1 MNLII
6 LGPPGSGKGTQSQ
19 FLKEQYNL
27 MHLSTG
33 DLFRDEIT
41 KQSPV
46 GKKAQ
51 TYVNKGQYVP
61 DEITNEIISNTLKNI
76 KHNFILDGYPR
87 TISQVASLDKVLTS
101 LNETLSMVLYLDIN
115 EETVIKRL
123 SSRVTCPQCKAIYN
137 LNFLP
142 PKITGICDNDGVKLI
157 KRIDDSDEK
166 TIINRLKTYKVATAP
181 LVDSYQERGLLRT
194 VDANQDNSDIKKQIK
209 SYLSSLKG
217 NKNNG

>member
-19 FLKEQYNL
+19 FLKKQYKL
-27 MHLSTG
+27 KHLSTG
-33 DLFRDEIT
+33 DLFRDEII
-41 KQSPV
+41 KQSLI

-51 TYVNKGQYVP
+51 TYVDKGQYVP

-76 KHNFILDGYPR
+76 KHDFILDGYPR
-87 TISQVASLDKVLTS
+87 TTSQVTWLDKVLIN
-101 LNETLSMVLYLDIN
+101 LDETLSMVLYLDIN

-137 LNFLP
+137 LNFMP
-142 PKITGICDNDGVKLI
+142 PKVTGICDNDGVKLI
-157 KRIDDSDEK
+157 KRIDDSDEN
-166 TIINRLKTYKVATAP
+166 TIITRLKTYKIATAP
-181 LVDSYQERGLLRT
+181 LVASYQTRGLLRT
-194 VDANQDNSDIKKQIK
+194 VDANQDNSSIKKQIN
-209 SYLSSLKG
+209 SYLLTLKG

>member
-19 FLKEQYNL
+19 FLQEQYNL
-27 MHLSTG
+27 KHLSTG
-33 DLFRDEIT
+33 DLFRDEIM
-41 KQSPV
+41 KQSPI

-51 TYVNKGQYVP
+51 AYVDKGQYVL
-61 DEITNEIISNTLKNI
+61 DEITNEIISNTLKII

-87 TISQVASLDKVLTS
+87 TTSQVVYLDKVLAN
-101 LNETLSMVLYLDIN
+101 LDENLSMVLYLDIN

-123 SSRVTCPQCKAIYN
+123 SSRITCPQCKAIYN
-137 LNFLP
+137 LHFLP
-142 PKITGICDNDGVKLI
+142 PKVNGICDNDGIKLI

-166 TIINRLKTYKVATAP
+166 TIINRLKTYKLATAP
-181 LVDSYQERGLLRT
+181 LVDSYQARGLLRT
-194 VDANQDNSDIKKQIK
+194 VDANQDNSNIKEQIK
-209 SYLSSLKG
+209 SYLLSLKG